1 MKRLLTL
8 VAAALIVLGCIA
20 VMDISAGTSD
30 QSGEATQYDYSL
42 DLGTAQ
48 DVDVLNQNAEQTDP
62 SADALEWYTPVGRT
76 LTIDSVDELRE
87 FAYVVNSGID
97 DFDGRTVSL
106 AKGEYDISGSE
117 WTPIGITVK
126 GSDGVLIDN
135 SFKGTFLGNGSIITG
150 LTLTADDTP
159 YYSGMDGDY
168 YAYGFFGGVVGG
180 HVRDLVFTDFT
191 VNTPGTSANNNTV
204 AVAVG
209 ALVLSGSVENITV
222 GESGDEVIGHS
233 RTAGVIGYVGG
244 AKDASALGGDD
255 NVLGE
260 FVIRGCVNYA
270 NVSAQWNTSSHGTAA
285 GILATIN
292 AKDSTADGCLIII
305 SDNVNHG
312 NICGYYSAG
321 IVASDFCKSEKTV
334 SGNINE
340 GAITTLTPADGAT
353 EPASAAGIFLGQVS
367 TAPSDV
373 AAMTVEGNINNGT
386 VTSSTGNASGIIGTT
401 YNAEVYGNVNNG
413 DVTGY
418 KVASGIVKVMYG
430 GVVGGNANYGTVS
443 VTIAAVGADDLDVY
457 AGGIVGYVADSSFPD
472 RYLNAELVGTTYI
485 ESLNIVDGTV
495 SGNTVYIGALAG
507 CAVSGTVYG
516 AEANHIGAIVVT
528 GGTAK
533 TLKLVDSHIDE
544 LHIKGGHNQSVI
556 YTLDL
561 DGSSIGALRGIHGAV
576 HTGINLEIKGGEIG
590 SFSLD
595 LTGNNES

>member
-135 SFKGTFLGNGSIITG
+135 SFKGTFLGNGSTIAG

-159 YYSGMDGDY
+159 CYSGMDGDY
-168 YAYGFFGGVVGG
+168 YSYGFFGGVVGG
-180 HVRDLVFTDFT
+180 HVSDLVFTDFT
-191 VNTPGTSANNNTV
+191 VDTPGTSANNNTV

-292 AKDSTADGCLIII
+292 AKDSTDGRTNWKNFFVSLISSYCSFI
-305 SDNVNHG
+305 
-312 NICGYYSAG
+312 
-321 IVASDFCKSEKTV
+321 
-334 SGNINE
+334 
-340 GAITTLTPADGAT
+340 
-353 EPASAAGIFLGQVS
+353 
-367 TAPSDV
+367 PSCP
-373 AAMTVEGNINNGT
+373 
-386 VTSSTGNASGIIGTT
+386 
-401 YNAEVYGNVNNG
+401 
-413 DVTGY
+413 
-418 KVASGIVKVMYG
+418 
-430 GVVGGNANYGTVS
+430 
-443 VTIAAVGADDLDVY
+443 
-457 AGGIVGYVADSSFPD
+457 PD
-472 RYLNAELVGTTYI
+472 
-485 ESLNIVDGTV
+485 
-495 SGNTVYIGALAG
+495 
-507 CAVSGTVYG
+507 
-516 AEANHIGAIVVT
+516 
-528 GGTAK
+528 
-533 TLKLVDSHIDE
+533 
-544 LHIKGGHNQSVI
+544 
-556 YTLDL
+556 
-561 DGSSIGALRGIHGAV
+561 
-576 HTGINLEIKGGEIG
+576 
-590 SFSLD
+590 
-595 LTGNNES
+595 